1 VTNFHQC
8 NIKIKKRE
16 LARLLEERDGIS
28 WSFDPVSRFDPFVY
42 LRCCTPKPITIKAN
56 TTLPIP
62 TGITAELNNPNF
74 KMQITTLSALAIKKG
89 IIVLDSPAILDHTF
103 RGEIWVMLHNIS
115 DKDVVIRTGER
126 IAQFSLEA
134 TVTMNINYVDE
145 VDTDTPSLGMVKWI
159 AEHIKSKTNNIQKEQ
174 YPVENVSKE
183 KILEILNLEESQND

>member
-1 VTNFHQC
+1 VINFHQC

-28 WSFDPVSRFDPFVY
+28 WAFEPVSRFDPFVY
-42 LRCCTPKPITIKAN
+42 LRCCTPKPINIKAN

-74 KMQITTLSALAIKKG
+74 KMQVTTLSALAIKKG
-89 IIVLDSPAILDHTF
+89 IIVLDSPATLDYTF

-115 DKDVVIRTGER
+115 NEDVVIRTGER
-126 IAQFSLEA
+126 IAQFSIEPSVAL
-134 TVTMNINYVDE
+134 NISYVDE
-145 VDTDTPSLGMVKWI
+145 VDTETPSLGMVKWI
-159 AEHIKSKTNNIQKEQ
+159 SEHIKSKTNNVQKEQ

>member
-1 VTNFHQC
+1 MINFHQC
-8 NIKIKKRE
+8 SIKIKKRE

-28 WSFDPVSRFDPFVY
+28 WSFEPVSRFDPFVY
-42 LRCCTPKPITIKAN
+42 LRCCTPKPINIKAN

-89 IIVLDSPAILDHTF
+89 IIVLDSPATLDYTF

-115 DKDVVIRTGER
+115 SKDVVIRTGER
-126 IAQFSLEA
+126 IAQFSIEPSVAL
-134 TVTMNINYVDE
+134 NISYVDE
-145 VDTDTPSLGMVKWI
+145 VDTETPSLGMVKWI
-159 AEHIKSKTNNIQKEQ
+159 SEHIKSKTNNVQKEQ

>member
-1 VTNFHQC
+1 MINFHQC
-8 NIKIKKRE
+8 SIKIKKRE

-28 WSFDPVSRFDPFVY
+28 WSFEPVSRFDPFVY
-42 LRCCTPKPITIKAN
+42 LRCCTPKPINIKAN

-89 IIVLDSPAILDHTF
+89 IIVLDSPATLDYTF

-115 DKDVVIRTGER
+115 SKDVVIRTGER
-126 IAQFSLEA
+126 IAQFSIEPSVAL
-134 TVTMNINYVDE
+134 IISYVDE
-145 VDTDTPSLGMVKWI
+145 VDTETPSLGMVKWI
-159 AEHIKSKTNNIQKEQ
+159 SEHIKSKTNNVQKEQ